1 MIITIRSGVA
11 AVRSKNGY
19 LYAAE
24 SNYALVALG
33 LPVFSNQ
40 LRESIKNQKYMRSL
54 YFFLSISSI
63 VVFSACGGG
72 MDTGNQD
79 GTAKTDTSQTQAD
92 EDTSG
97 LAAVP
102 ARPDCAIAGEV
113 LPENQSWSR
122 EHNLIIA
129 IVADSTTYDENLGE
143 SHRILEVYDAN
154 TCDRIDRQVLPVN
167 VSPDFPYYLAKI
179 NYNNNSR
186 MMAIRGFD
194 KVYLYNLANRKL
206 LPALTPRYSG
216 EHYAADA
223 QSGMIL
229 RLELWEQYL
238 VGAAQDLGVFVF
250 DLNDRQNPKPVLP
263 FAEYEISE
271 TDFGSLFLVSSM
283 NNGQQIIM
291 PSFDADNDEFSIN
304 PLFTQPK
311 ELNTSGIS
319 ASARNNRYLVIR
331 EANDART
338 PVAIDLQE
346 RKLVSLPAD
355 VANKTTQQ
363 ILQWMREN

>member
-1 MIITIRSGVA
+1 
-11 AVRSKNGY
+11 
-19 LYAAE
+19 
-24 SNYALVALG
+24 
-33 LPVFSNQ
+33 
-40 LRESIKNQKYMRSL
+40 MRSL
-54 YFFLSISSI
+54 HFFLSILSI
-63 VVFSACGGG
+63 VLFAACGGG

-79 GTAKTDTSQTQAD
+79 AGAKTDTTQTQAG
-92 EDTSG
+92 EDASSP
-97 LAAVP
+97 AAVP
-102 ARPDCAIAGEV
+102 ARPDCAVAGEV

-122 EHNLIIA
+122 EHNLLIA
-129 IVADSTTYDENLGE
+129 IVADSTTYDENLGA
-143 SHRILEVYDAN
+143 SHRILEIYDAT
-154 TCDRIDRQVLPVN
+154 TCERIDRQTLPVN

-194 KVYLYNLANRKL
+194 KIYLYDLANRKL

-216 EHYAADA
+216 QRYAADA

-238 VGAAQDLGVFVF
+238 VGAAQDMGVFVF
-250 DLNDRQNPKPVLP
+250 DLTDRQNPAPLLP

-283 NNGQQIIM
+283 NDGQQIIM
-291 PSFDADNDEFSIN
+291 PSFDADNDEFSVN
-304 PLFTQPK
+304 PLFAQPK
-311 ELNTSGIS
+311 ELNTAGIS
-319 ASARNNRYLVIR
+319 ASARNNRFLVIR
-331 EANDART
+331 EANEARA

-346 RKLVSLPAD
+346 RRLVNLPAD
-355 VANKTTQQ
+355 VAGRQTQQ

>member
-1 MIITIRSGVA
+1 
-11 AVRSKNGY
+11 
-19 LYAAE
+19 
-24 SNYALVALG
+24 
-33 LPVFSNQ
+33 
-40 LRESIKNQKYMRSL
+40 MRSL
-54 YFFLSISSI
+54 HFFLSILSI
-63 VVFSACGGG
+63 VVFAACGGG

-79 GTAKTDTSQTQAD
+79 AGAKTDATQTQAG
-92 EDTSG
+92 EDASSP
-97 LAAVP
+97 AAVP
-102 ARPDCAIAGEV
+102 ARPDCAVAGEV

-122 EHNLIIA
+122 EHNLLIA
-129 IVADSTTYDENLGE
+129 IVADSTTYDENLGA
-143 SHRILEVYDAN
+143 SHRILEIYDAT
-154 TCDRIDRQVLPVN
+154 TCERIDRQTLPVN

-194 KVYLYNLANRKL
+194 KIYLYDLANRKL
-206 LPALTPRYSG
+206 LPALTPRYAG

-238 VGAAQDLGVFVF
+238 VADAQDKGVFVF
-250 DLNDRQNPKPVLP
+250 DLTDRQNPAPLLP

-283 NNGQQIIM
+283 NDGQQIIM
-291 PSFDADNDEFSIN
+291 PSFDADNDEFSVN
-304 PLFTQPK
+304 PLFAQPK
-311 ELNTSGIS
+311 ELNTAGIS
-319 ASARNNRYLVIR
+319 ASARNNRFLVIR
-331 EANDART
+331 EANEARA

-346 RKLVSLPAD
+346 RRLVNLPAD
-355 VANKTTQQ
+355 VAGRQTQQ